1 MKKHFLFFILLSG
14 FLLNAFAQEK
24 NMNLISFDR
33 IVSLKGKPMNFKGRT
48 ATNDNPE
55 TKLFFRHGKIVL
67 KNKNEELKV
76 FDVKSRK
83 LVFKLGP
90 GLSGNM

>member
-55 TKLFFRHGKIVL
+55 TKLFFRHGKIVSEKL
-67 KNKNEELKV
+67 
-76 FDVKSRK
+76 RK
-83 LVFKLGP
+83 ECNLLEMSVG
-90 GLSGNM
+90 

>member
-55 TKLFFRHGKIVL
+55 TKLFSVMEKLYSKI
-67 KNKNEELKV
+67 KMRN
-76 FDVKSRK
+76 
-83 LVFKLGP
+83 
-90 GLSGNM
+90 